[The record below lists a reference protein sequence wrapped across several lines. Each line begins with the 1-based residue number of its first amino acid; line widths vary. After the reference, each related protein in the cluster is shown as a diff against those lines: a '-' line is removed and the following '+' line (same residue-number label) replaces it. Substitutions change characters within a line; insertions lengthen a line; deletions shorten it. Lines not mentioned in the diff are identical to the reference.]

1 MAFLEKF
8 APDEREMLVSLPYRA
23 GIWVGNS
30 DGGPL
35 PDAADSET
43 AALERVIQ
51 QLGRGAFKSAFAH
64 EVMAEMISRRKD
76 WPEWAKNAADVP
88 ALCEKAV
95 ALVGAKLGAHDLDGY
110 RSNIMSIAVAV
121 AKAFR
126 EFDYTE
132 SPVVRVWTYIKLSLD
147 QAIGL
152 FTGERFS
159 NDDILNISY
168 AEDMSL
174 ATLAKA
180 LGIDSELPAK

>member
-23 GIWVGNS
+23 GIWVGKS
-30 DGGPL
+30 DGGPA
-35 PDAADSET
+35 PDAEDSEA
-43 AALERVIQ
+43 AALERIIR

-64 EVMAEMISRRKD
+64 EVMAETLARRQD

-88 ALCEKAV
+88 ATCEKAV

-110 RSNIMSIAVAV
+110 RSNIMSIAVSV
-121 AKAFR
+121 ARAFR

-132 SPVVRVWTYIKLSLD
+132 SPVVRAWTYLKLGLD
-147 QAIGL
+147 RIIGL
-152 FTGERFS
+152 FTGERYS
-159 NDDILNISY
+159 HDEILNVSFT
-168 AEDMSL
+168 EDMSL

-180 LGIDSELPAK
+180 LGIDGELPSK